1 MGADAD
7 VLRAVRAAAYEN
19 PRPEVQALVPRDARR
34 ILDIGC
40 SSGAL
45 GAALRER
52 QGARVVGIEG
62 DEAYAAD
69 AGARLDAVVTAD
81 LETWDPG
88 TLREAFDCVICA
100 DVLEHLRD
108 PEAVLARLAAVVE
121 PGGAVVVSLPNVRHW
136 ETFWQLGVR
145 GTWPRRSLG
154 IFDRTHLR
162 WFTLR
167 DAWGLVEGA
176 GLRVERV
183 ERVLRVRPEGATGTV
198 TARVLGRTPARTLVT
213 FQHLLLARR

>member
-1 MGADAD
+1 VNADAD
-7 VLRAVRAAAYEN
+7 VLRAGRAAAYEN
-19 PRPEVQALVPRDARR
+19 PRPEVQGLVPADARR
-34 ILDIGC
+34 ILDVGC

-45 GAALRER
+45 GAALRAR
-52 QGARVVGIEG
+52 QGARVVGVEG
-62 DEAYAAD
+62 DAAYAAD
-69 AGARLDAVVTAD
+69 AHGRLDEVVHTD

-88 TLREAFDCVICA
+88 TLGETFDCVICA
-100 DVLEHLRD
+100 DVLEHLRNPD
-108 PEAVLARLAAVVE
+108 VVLARHAAVVE

-183 ERVLRVRPEGATGTV
+183 ERVLRVRPEGATGTT
-198 TARVLGRTPARTLVT
+198 TARVLGRSPVRTFVT